1 MVAATLAIRRAQAGD
16 DTLLI
21 DLAGDQPDLLG
32 VSTPEHGVGDWLSG
46 TDIPLDGLTALEREV
61 APHLRLLVR
70 GTAPT
75 LERLDVLAGVCA
87 ASGRTVVVDAGV
99 ASDAH
104 WAAGHAEEVVVLRA
118 CYLAARRTGTLGPRT
133 RLVVIE
139 EPGRALRASDVAD
152 AVGVPVWCRL
162 IADPAVGR
170 SVDAGLLTVRRL
182 APARAGPSHRRI
194 RPRHLGGGRACAAR
208 HRLGSQHV
216 GCRRSDGCRS

>member
-1 MVAATLAIRRAQAGD
+1 MFIICRSPKGGVGTSVVAATLAIRRAQAGD

-118 CYLAARRTGTLGPRT
+118 CYLAARRAGTLGPRT

-139 EPGRALRASDVAD
+139 APGRVLRASDVAD

-170 SVDAGLLTVRRL
+170 SVDAGLLTVRL
-182 APARAGPSHRRI
+182 
-194 RPRHLGGGRACAAR
+194 PRSLRDLDVIA
-208 HRLGSQHV
+208 
-216 GCRRSDGCRS
+216 